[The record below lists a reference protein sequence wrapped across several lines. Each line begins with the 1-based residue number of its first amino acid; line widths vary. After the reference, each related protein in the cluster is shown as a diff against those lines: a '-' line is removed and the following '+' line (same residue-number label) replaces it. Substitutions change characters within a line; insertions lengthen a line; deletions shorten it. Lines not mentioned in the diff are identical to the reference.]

1 MIVRLARRFLTI
13 AALVVFP
20 AMVQAAPSA
29 NLARYYFASPDAE
42 LASRAQLTQQLT
54 DLEKSQKTFTATAP
68 ALAAALTQFEHIQ
81 TEAVRHDAYLHLRCA
96 DDKSDSK
103 ACSGEDDV
111 DSMVDSHTAFIAS
124 GIAAL
129 PAANISALL
138 KSPALK
144 PYAYAIADMRRQNG
158 HDAGA
163 AGEKVLAKLSPDL
176 SDWQDALYEQALS
189 HADFGTVTTPQGPLD
204 VARQRNVLAVHPDR
218 DIRKQ
223 AFDKRNAGF
232 DRVRDDVA
240 FALLHTVSTGN
251 AKAALH
257 KFANAP
263 DAKYFAMGFYPA
275 KTRALIAKVS
285 ADGALLKRFEAV
297 RATDLHRSLG
307 IADVQPWDVRVP
319 TATIAPRTLDDA
331 RNIYHAVFA
340 QLGPVYQ
347 AQFDALL
354 DPANGRTDIALG
366 AVPHRASSGGFSV
379 GAPGVTSMLF
389 VGNFGGN
396 YKDMSVIAHEGGHA
410 VHRALMGAN
419 DVRPI
424 YAEGPHYL
432 FESFAIFNELLLA
445 DYLAA
450 HASSPAE
457 KRYYDEQFL
466 DVKGLDYI
474 RGAQDAALEQAF
486 YDTPLHTP
494 DDLDALTLKIDA
506 QYTLWPQKDR
516 WEAMSLAYEDPLY
529 NVNYL
534 YGGLLA
540 LQYYKL
546 WKASPQAFAA
556 SYVALLQNGFDD
568 TPANLLRH
576 FLKIDLDDEATL
588 VANAQIIAEEKL
600 TALEREKSP

>member
-1 MIVRLARRFLTI
+1 MKFRLAWRSLTV
-13 AALVVFP
+13 AALAIFP
-20 AMVQAAPSA
+20 ALVQAAASA
-29 NLARYYFASPDAE
+29 DLARYYFTSPEAE
-42 LASRAQLTQQLT
+42 LTSRAQLAQQLS
-54 DLEKSQKTFTATAP
+54 DLERSQKTFTAGASAMATT
-68 ALAAALTQFEHIQ
+68 LAHFERIR

-103 ACSGEDDV
+103 ACDGEDAV

-129 PAANISALL
+129 PAVKISALL
-138 KSPALK
+138 KSPSLK

-189 HADFGTVTTPQGPLD
+189 RADFGTVVTPQGALD

-218 DIRKQ
+218 NIRKQ

-240 FALLHTVSTGN
+240 FALLHTVSAGN
-251 AKAALH
+251 ARAVLH
-257 KFANAP
+257 QFANAP
-263 DAKYFAMGFYPA
+263 DAKYFAMGFDPA
-275 KTRALIAKVS
+275 QTRSLIERVS
-285 ADGALLKRFEAV
+285 ASGLLLKRFESV
-297 RATDLHRSLG
+297 RASDLHQAFG
-307 IADVQPWDVRVP
+307 IADAAPWDLRVP
-319 TATIAPRTLDDA
+319 TAALAPRTLDDA
-331 RNIYHAVFA
+331 RGVYHSVFA

-366 AVPHRASSGGFSV
+366 AVPHRSAGGFSV
-379 GAPGVTSMLF
+379 GAPGVTSILF
-389 VGNFGGN
+389 VGSFGGIF
-396 YKDMSVIAHEGGHA
+396 KDMSVIAHEGGHA
-410 VHRALMGAN
+410 VHRALMSAN
-419 DVRPI
+419 RVRPV
-424 YAEGPHYL
+424 YGEGPHYL

-445 DYLAA
+445 DYLAS
-450 HASSPAE
+450 HAANSAE
-457 KRYYDEQFL
+457 KRFYDEQFL

-486 YDTPLHTP
+486 YDSPLHTP

-506 QYTLWPQKDR
+506 QFTQWPQKNR

-540 LQYYKL
+540 LQYYKQ
-546 WKASPQAFAA
+546 WKASPQTFAPT
-556 SYVALLQNGFDD
+556 YVALLQNGFDD
-568 TPANLLRH
+568 TPADLLRR
-576 FLKIDLDDEATL
+576 FLKIDLNDEAAL
-588 VANAQIIAEEKL
+588 VANAQNVAEGKL
-600 TALEREKSP
+600 AALEVRKAP